1 MKILFRL
8 SILFVPMSLI
18 IFLFVYLK
26 EDKFYPGADFRNF
39 NTPAFELP
47 LLDKVN
53 IVTNKDLGD
62 EYILNI
68 WASWCITCLVEHPYL
83 TQLKSK
89 KIPIVGLNY
98 KDEKNEAINW
108 LQKFGNP
115 YELIIYDYK
124 GQFALDLGVT
134 GAPET
139 FLIHND
145 RVLVHYQGEVNEKVW
160 KDVFKPIIEKEGL
173 FND

>member
-1 MKILFRL
+1 MKIFFRL
-8 SILFVPMSLI
+8 SILLIPMSLI

-39 NTPAFELP
+39 NTPAFELH
-47 LLDKVN
+47 LLD
-53 IVTNKDLGD
+53 
-62 EYILNI
+62 ILNI

-145 RVLVHYQGEVNEKVW
+145 RVLAN
-160 KDVFKPIIEKEGL
+160 
-173 FND
+173 N

>member
-8 SILFVPMSLI
+8 SILLIPMSLI

-53 IVTNKDLGD
+53 TVTNKDLGD

-98 KDEKNEAINW
+98 KDEKMK
-108 LQKFGNP
+108 Q
-115 YELIIYDYK
+115 LIGFK
-124 GQFALDLGVT
+124 
-134 GAPET
+134 
-139 FLIHND
+139 N
-145 RVLVHYQGEVNEKVW
+145 LVILTN
-160 KDVFKPIIEKEGL
+160 
-173 FND
+173 